1 MAKVTNYLTKLET
14 DRVALN
20 EEGSNHIFSS
30 LKTLS
35 VLMGNMETQQRSTG
49 ASLTNMRELIKAM
62 TKCSKVSTG
71 TQVDESELLTQAGA
85 IFSDV
90 EQ

>member
-35 VLMGNMETQQRSTG
+35 VLMGNME
-49 ASLTNMRELIKAM
+49 A
-62 TKCSKVSTG
+62 
-71 TQVDESELLTQAGA
+71 
-85 IFSDV
+85 
-90 EQ
+90 